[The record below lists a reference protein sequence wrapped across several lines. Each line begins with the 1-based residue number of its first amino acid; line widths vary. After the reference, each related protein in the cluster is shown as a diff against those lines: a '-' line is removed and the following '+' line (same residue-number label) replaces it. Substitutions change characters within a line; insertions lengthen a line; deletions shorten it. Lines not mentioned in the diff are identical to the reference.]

1 MYASPAPSREIT
13 AHVKEAPWI
22 RNTVQYH
29 AGQSPPRRGADSTNH
44 RVVTWQSPPPFS
56 WPARGRVPWCQV
68 SALGTP
74 FHCYLCLNRGR
85 LVTWVSQARTTQA
98 GAAPVLGR
106 DGMCPQPP
114 RSARGEDQRSLFR
127 HCAGQDAGCAR
138 PEPTQTARRHAGW
151 CVFGG
156 RGWEGCGEGVRGEP
170 RRQSFVKLSRSINDK
185 NSSFAQIGYL
195 SFQRHMTMATHV
207 RGRVDEIF
215 DLCIEINNRTGD
227 VGVRITV
234 FNPTCAITQ

>member
-44 RVVTWQSPPPFS
+44 RVVTWQSPPPS
-56 WPARGRVPWCQV
+56 RGRLVAGCPGVKSQPWVLRSIATYVKPWPA
-68 SALGTP
+68 
-74 FHCYLCLNRGR
+74 RGR

-156 RGWEGCGEGVRGEP
+156 GGER
-170 RRQSFVKLSRSINDK
+170 
-185 NSSFAQIGYL
+185 
-195 SFQRHMTMATHV
+195 
-207 RGRVDEIF
+207 
-215 DLCIEINNRTGD
+215 D
-227 VGVRITV
+227 VGRG
-234 FNPTCAITQ
+234 